1 SKTQGDKREEI
12 KMNCSSAASRL
23 MDGFSWALGPFL
35 GPFIGAVVATS
46 AAAFAQTAPGP
57 REVPGHSVP
66 VPDTVSPQMQKIIAA
81 PLPPTWNVI
90 PNTAD
95 EWRAQVN
102 AGAAAIVAILPA
114 LRDQLHVKIEP
125 QVIDGVK
132 TFAVTPE
139 KLPVQDR
146 NRLLIHVHGGCYVS
160 NPGESGTAEAIL
172 MAGLGGFKVIS
183 VDYRMPPDAPY
194 PAALD
199 DAMTVWKAALKMADP
214 KNMAI
219 FGTSAGGA

>member
-1 SKTQGDKREEI
+1 RLVASTSLTL
-12 KMNCSSAASRL
+12 CLFTAA
-23 MDGFSWALGPFL
+23 
-35 GPFIGAVVATS
+35 IVVA
-46 AAAFAQTAPGP
+46 AAPALAQTPAPGA
-57 REVPGHSVP
+57 REVPARSVP

-95 EWRAQVN
+95 EWKAQVN
-102 AGAAAIVAILPA
+102 AGAAAIAAMLPG
-114 LRDQLHVKIEP
+114 LREQLHVKVEP

-139 KLPVQDR
+139 KLPVQNR

-160 NPGESGTAEAIL
+160 NPGESGTGEAIL

-183 VDYRMPPDAPY
+183 VDY
-194 PAALD
+194 
-199 DAMTVWKAALKMADP
+199 
-214 KNMAI
+214 
-219 FGTSAGGA
+219 